1 MLGEN
6 ATDKVERFLL
16 MQGILDQSEDEFRDL
31 QEELEGKLVS
41 RSSSRLLVELPVVA
55 PDGRKLALQIRD
67 GEQHD
72 LVEYMRTFAK
82 YAKLPSSSVQPLAQ
96 EALRRL
102 PAAVLQVPINLG
114 GSRQL
119 VLTVSRGDEERLD
132 ELISNF
138 CDRHGIKEE
147 SAQHQIKRTVRSKLH
162 PGATLL

>member
-1 MLGEN
+1 MLSCH
-6 ATDKVERFLL
+6 A
-16 MQGILDQSEDEFRDL
+16 Q
-31 QEELEGKLVS
+31 
-41 RSSSRLLVELPVVA
+41 
-55 PDGRKLALQIRD
+55 
-67 GEQHD
+67 
-72 LVEYMRTFAK
+72 

-147 SAQHQIKRTVRSKLH
+147 SPVQEEVIEGQPH
-162 PGATLL
+162 